1 MKIAATL
8 LLCLTTWVGFAQR
21 DTVHV
26 VFKTHLDVGFTDY
39 ASEIV
44 KLYVEKYIPDAIKT
58 AREMEAMGN
67 DRFVWT
73 TGSWIIRKYFE
84 MSSDEKVKLLEE
96 AIRDGIIVWNAYPHT
111 FGSELTD
118 APLFDFALS
127 LAGELDKKYGRKTI
141 SAKITDVPGETIGA
155 IRLLDKAGVKLVHI
169 GVNGASTRPDTPPVF
184 LWRDADGKEVIILYH
199 NGYAGTFSVPGLNH
213 KLHFAFT
220 GDNLGPQTAF
230 QVQKVFAELR
240 QKYPGAVVMASTMD
254 AFTEQIWKVKDTLP
268 LITSEIGS
276 SWIHSAGTDPK
287 KYATF
292 RALMRLRTSWLE
304 KKLVDPANES
314 FRRFSD
320 LLLIAI
326 EHTGGLDEKL
336 NIDFEHYS
344 PSELAPKLETFNYQR
359 MMKSWDDARDYLRQA
374 IDALG
379 DSPLA
384 AQARKEIALLDP
396 QVPSTQQYTQVSLQ
410 QPLKSE
416 HFTIRIDSKTGAIS
430 SLVNNKNKA
439 ALVDSKYPMGLFWHE
454 SFSSEDYK
462 RFFSQYIRTDQ
473 MWAVLDFGKPN
484 AEKSGAV
491 SQKRMPQVK
500 QAWQKRDAKS
510 LSVLLH
516 LTVPE
521 TQPTEYG
528 LPEAVWVQIDFP
540 GESPE
545 VNYTVQW
552 FNKKANRLPE
562 AYWFSMGFNGLNP
575 EKWKIEKTGYMVSPT
590 DIVPKG
596 GRSLHGFD
604 RGVFYNDGK
613 RKVEVLSL
621 DCPVVAPGST
631 LLLDFNDELPDLNKG
646 WHFNLFNNKWGTNFP
661 TWYSDDAKFRFT
673 ISFDN
678 Q

>member
-1 MKIAATL
+1 
-8 LLCLTTWVGFAQR
+8 
-21 DTVHV
+21 
-26 VFKTHLDVGFTDY
+26 
-39 ASEIV
+39 
-44 KLYVEKYIPDAIKT
+44 
-58 AREMEAMGN
+58 
-67 DRFVWT
+67 
-73 TGSWIIRKYFE
+73 
-84 MSSDEKVKLLEE
+84 
-96 AIRDGIIVWNAYPHT
+96 
-111 FGSELTD
+111 
-118 APLFDFALS
+118 
-127 LAGELDKKYGRKTI
+127 
-141 SAKITDVPGETIGA
+141 VPGETIGA
-155 IRLLDKAGVKLVHI
+155 IRLLDKAGVRLVHI

-213 KLHFAFT
+213 QLHLAFT

-287 KYATF
+287 KYTTF

-454 SFSSEDYK
+454 SFSADDYK

-500 QAWQKRDAKS
+500 QAWQKRDGKS

-521 TQPTEYG
+521 TSPTEYG

-631 LLLDFNDELPDLNKG
+631 LLLDFNDELPDMKKG